1 MDSFLSSS
9 LLLYLIPS
17 MVALIAIVGIVG
29 SLVYFRRRAP
39 KPVAKHHGFSNHAT
53 LINVANKQ
61 SHPVD
66 TIPWRIGRSRTNGL
80 SIDDHSVSRVHA
92 EINLDE
98 KGNFH
103 ICDLESLN
111 GVYVNETRI
120 DIVALSDGDIV
131 DVGDI
136 RFKFICEISGETLQ
150 NH

>member
-1 MDSFLSSS
+1 
-9 LLLYLIPS
+9 

-39 KPVAKHHGFSNHAT
+39 KSVAKQHGFSTHAT
-53 LINVANKQ
+53 LTNVAGKQ
-61 SHPVD
+61 THPID
-66 TIPWRIGRSRTNGL
+66 TVPWRIGRSRTNGL

-92 EINLDE
+92 EINIDE

-111 GVYVNETRI
+111 GVYVNEARI
-120 DIVALSDGDIV
+120 DIIALKDGDIV

-136 RFKFICEISGETLQ
+136 RFKFSCDVVEDTEELASRS
-150 NH
+150 